1 MAVFPIFSSDFRYLE
16 MENVTDVADI
26 VTAFKTEAVDNG
38 NWSRESTYLFKTA
51 QDPMERSFQLQL
63 SVLAASRL
71 GITAID
77 QFGNTVAAREIDID
91 PGGCNVRLFT
101 GPRHAFFTAV
111 RGGTPEFG
119 GAALLDLSPANIL
132 LPLYS
137 LAACGHRRASDGG
150 ADHYYMDEWAMWDGA
165 AAVNTF
171 RVMTY
176 TVGNP
181 IGFSAKPGL
190 AVAGA
195 NVYYPLRLVTRVFD
209 KNRWVGRIPQCILG
223 PDSLVA
229 GAEVTVPIGDAGET
243 GVFKECGRSVITNLK
258 MLVREA

>member
-16 MENVTDVADI
+16 MQNVSDVAD
-26 VTAFKTEAVDNG
+26 VVAGFKTEAVDNG
-38 NWSRESTYLFKTA
+38 TWTQESTYLFKTA
-51 QDPMERSFQLQL
+51 QDAMERWFQLQL
-63 SVLAASRL
+63 SVLSASRL
-71 GITAID
+71 GITAMD

-91 PGGCNVRLFT
+91 PGGCNMRLFT

-111 RGGTPEFG
+111 RSAPEFG

-137 LAACGHRRASDGG
+137 LAACGHRRSSDGG
-150 ADHYYMDEWAMWDGA
+150 SDHYYMDEWAMWDGA

-181 IGFSAKPGL
+181 LSYAAKPGL
-190 AVAGA
+190 SVSGA
-195 NVYYPLRLVTRVFD
+195 NVYYPLRLVTKVFD
-209 KNRWVGRIPQCILG
+209 KNRWVGRLPQCVLG
-223 PDSLVA
+223 PDSLVD
-229 GAEVTVPIGDAGET
+229 GAEATVPIGDAGET

-258 MLVREA
+258 MLVRKA

>member
-16 MENVTDVADI
+16 MQNVSDVANI
-26 VTAFKTEAVDNG
+26 VNSFKTESVDNG
-38 NWSRESTYLFKTA
+38 TWTRVSTYLFKTA
-51 QDPMERSFQLQL
+51 QDSMERWFQLQL
-63 SVLAASRL
+63 SVLSTTRL
-71 GITAID
+71 GITAMD
-77 QFGNTVAAREIDID
+77 QFGNTIAAREIDID
-91 PGGCNVRLFT
+91 AGGCNVRIFT
-101 GPRHAFFTAV
+101 GPRHAYITAV
-111 RGGTPEFG
+111 RSGTPEFG

-150 ADHYYMDEWAMWDGA
+150 ADHQYMDEWAMWDGS

-171 RVMTY
+171 RVMAY

-181 IGFSAKPGL
+181 LTFSAKPGL
-190 AVAGA
+190 SVSGA
-195 NVYYPLRLVTRVFD
+195 NVYYPLRLVTKVFD
-209 KNRWVGRIPQCILG
+209 KCRWVGRLPQCILG

-258 MLVREA
+258 MLVRKA